1 MQQGMK
7 NADALEAHLAHLQKT
22 VDDLS
27 DMVARQDTELA
38 QLKRQLALLMA
49 REAER
54 EAEAGG
60 SVLLGDQRP
69 PHW

>member
-7 NADALEAHLAHLQKT
+7 NAEAFETQLAHMQKT
-22 VDDLS
+22 IDELS
-27 DMVARQDTELA
+27 DVVARQDAELD
-38 QLKRQLALLMA
+38 QLKRQVTALIT

-60 SVLLGDQRP
+60 SVVLGDQRP

>member
-7 NADALEAHLAHLQKT
+7 NAEAIESQLAHLQKA

-27 DMVARQDTELA
+27 DVVARQDTEIERLT
-38 QLKRQLALLMA
+38 RQVALLMA

-60 SVLLGDQRP
+60 SVQLGDQRP